1 MFVNQNVGN
10 FIVLLRKTGTFRKVL
25 HRAIRRNVEQPFC
38 SAVYTDFNCS
48 DYFINGMNLPVYAV
62 CVVHSAHKY
71 DITLELKMTKK
82 TKKSAINDC
91 FDKKYTKNNI
101 DKYTN
106 KVYNIQYKKSEEY
119 RKENLIYGKRKTI
132 LWSVMRSTHSDCFC

>member
-1 MFVNQNVGN
+1 
-10 FIVLLRKTGTFRKVL
+10 
-25 HRAIRRNVEQPFC
+25 
-38 SAVYTDFNCS
+38 
-48 DYFINGMNLPVYAV
+48 MNLPVYAV

-82 TKKSAINDC
+82 TKKSTINDC

-106 KVYNIQYKKSEEY
+106 KVYNI
-119 RKENLIYGKRKTI
+119 
-132 LWSVMRSTHSDCFC
+132 